1 MKKQLPPY
9 DQALLRLQQEFPT
22 QWHLFVNKAT
32 YNIKHAMRE
41 HKLDLTPLGLREA
54 VSHCLTIAD
63 GGATAITYFAAAGL
77 LQKMHDI
84 QQQHTAAEV
93 RALKIEQQQ
102 EKLKTSVNFSEA
114 DKNILNKYYTHCLAK
129 VTAIT
134 DKAIEEITALGKCL
148 GVAPPEP
155 IRVQWIPQPRR
166 RFGHWGHGGGAV
178 SA

>member
-1 MKKQLPPY
+1 MEKQLPTLER
-9 DQALLRLQQEFPT
+9 ALMQLQLDFPT
-22 QWHLFVNKAT
+22 QWHLLVNNATQKIKA
-32 YNIKHAMRE
+32 AMYA
-41 HKLDLTPLGLREA
+41 HKLEYTAQGLREA
-54 VSHCLTIAD
+54 VTSCLTIAD

-155 IRVQWIPQPRR
+155 VRVQWIPQPRR